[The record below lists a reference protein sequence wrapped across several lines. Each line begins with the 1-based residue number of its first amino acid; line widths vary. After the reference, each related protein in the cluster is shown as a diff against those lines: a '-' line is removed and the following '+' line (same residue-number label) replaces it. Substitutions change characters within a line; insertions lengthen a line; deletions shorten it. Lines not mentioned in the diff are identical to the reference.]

1 MKTLLTLL
9 LLTLFISGCDL
20 FDSNDIKLKKIE
32 SKKELALIEKEK
44 ELQKIKLQADV
55 QQENLRLNKEKEI
68 ALFEQNLRLK
78 QEENRLAQSRYIML
92 LGALVIIIISFFIF
106 YYFKKHH
113 ENKLKAYED
122 NLKKYLQQKEQE
134 SRNKIA
140 EKLIDTIA
148 AGKLDKNQE
157 ATLLNALSGQVQQ
170 PHEQENEDED
180 EVLILEEKKH

>member
-20 FDSNDIKLKKIE
+20 LDSNDIKLKKIE
-32 SKKELALIEKEK
+32 SKKELALIEKDK

-55 QQENLRLNKEKEI
+55 TQENLRLDKEKEI
-68 ALFEQNLRLK
+68 ALFKQNLRLK
-78 QEENRLAQSRYIML
+78 QEENRLAQSRYMML
-92 LGALVIIIISFFIF
+92 LVALVFVIISFFIF
-106 YYFKKHH
+106 YYFKKRH

-148 AGKLDKNQE
+148 SGKLDKNQE
-157 ATLLNALSGQVQQ
+157 ATLLSALSGVQQ
-170 PHEQENEDED
+170 TPKQ
-180 EVLILEEKKH
+180 EEKKKPLALEDIEAEID

>member
-9 LLTLFISGCDL
+9 LLTFFMAGCDL
-20 FDSNDIKLKKIE
+20 LDSNDIKLKKIE
-32 SKKELALIEKEK
+32 SKKELALIEKDK

-78 QEENRLAQSRYIML
+78 QEENRLAQSRYMML
-92 LGALVIIIISFFIF
+92 LIALVLIIISFFIF
-106 YYFKKHH
+106 YYFKKRHDD
-113 ENKLKAYED
+113 KLKSYED

-148 AGKLDKNQE
+148 SGKINKEQE
-157 ATLLNALSGQVQQ
+157 ATLLNALSGQAPQQ
-170 PHEQENEDED
+170 PLQIEDMEAEIE
-180 EVLILEEKKH
+180 EVKREGS